1 MPNHTVEEIEREY
14 YARPLRPAAAAATAA
29 PRVSPFE
36 TRFQTGLAD
45 RTFAEAD
52 RIGQQ
57 LDSAAAAVASG
68 NDTVAA
74 QSKSAALARAVR
86 FRSQY
91 GDTIANQLGVP
102 EVSAGPA
109 GPAPDTSPFARL
121 GFPGAADRVG
131 GEESENVSQRP
142 VSVRGVV
149 EGAADLAREYPV
161 ATTVGGVAAARGVL
175 LAVARIGRTIT
186 TMPTA
191 ASLAAASPWLA
202 ALAPRLGRA
211 FTPLGLAALEG
222 EALYRA
228 LPMAVEEMEA
238 VQGKPRG
245 STGEAYRRAI
255 DSLIRSGGAGIGRLM
270 GGGR

>member
-14 YARPLRPAAAAATAA
+14 YARPLRPAATTTPRETEAEKLAARSRQKRIDEWLALNDQADSMFA
-29 PRVSPFE
+29 RGRANNDPRLVAEGQF
-36 TRFQTGLAD
+36 TQN
-45 RTFAEAD
+45 EAD
-52 RIGQQ
+52 RVGASIGIQPPAA
-57 LDSAAAAVASG
+57 DTSAAGAA
-68 NDTVAA
+68 
-74 QSKSAALARAVR
+74 
-86 FRSQY
+86 
-91 GDTIANQLGVP
+91 
-102 EVSAGPA
+102 
-109 GPAPDTSPFARL
+109 APDTSLRARL
-121 GFPGAADRVG
+121 GFTGATDRVG
-131 GEESENVSQRP
+131 GEASEDISQRP

-175 LAVARIGRTIT
+175 PAVARIGRTIT